1 MKERIAT
8 KETPVV
14 KKLIKAARFTSG
26 VGASAV
32 IGAILKSQI
41 KDAKVNPIENL
52 CVGIGIWAIAH
63 WVSNEAMDAAQNEI
77 ESLSDNADKAARI
90 INKINQN
97 LPDISAETKEEK
109 EDGGSDNGIEG
120 IEGD

>member
-1 MKERIAT
+1 MEERIAT

-32 IGAILKSQI
+32 VGAILKSQM

-52 CVGIGIWAIAH
+52 CVGIGIWAISH
-63 WVSNEAMDAAQNEI
+63 WVTNEAMDAAQNEI

-97 LPDISAETKEEK
+97 LLDISAETKEEK
-109 EDGGSDNGIEG
+109 EDGGSESEDESGS
-120 IEGD
+120 